1 MKKAILICMMLSV
14 GVVQTQHK
22 PFQFGFKAAANL
34 GWFNSSDDHFI
45 NHGAHVGAE
54 WGFVADVYLM
64 ENYAFTTGFDVVFLN
79 GKLEYPAMSVEQ
91 MEGVLTRKY
100 HAKYIELP
108 LSFTM
113 KTNEIKGLRYYG
125 QVGFGL
131 GFLLSAKGNDSFL
144 ATDSYEPVTSNQNIT
159 RDMRFM
165 RASLIL
171 GAGVEIPLH
180 GDTYLRTGIK
190 YDNAFS
196 NVLKGDNA
204 LNPDEKNQAR
214 NNFIEL
220 NLAILF

>member
-1 MKKAILICMMLSV
+1 
-14 GVVQTQHK
+14 
-22 PFQFGFKAAANL
+22 
-34 GWFNSSDDHFI
+34 
-45 NHGAHVGAE
+45 
-54 WGFVADVYLM
+54 
-64 ENYAFTTGFDVVFLN
+64 
-79 GKLEYPAMSVEQ
+79 
-91 MEGVLTRKY
+91 LTRKY

-144 ATDSYEPVTSNQNIT
+144 ATDSYEPETSNQNIT

>member
-1 MKKAILICMMLSV
+1 
-14 GVVQTQHK
+14 
-22 PFQFGFKAAANL
+22 
-34 GWFNSSDDHFI
+34 
-45 NHGAHVGAE
+45 
-54 WGFVADVYLM
+54 
-64 ENYAFTTGFDVVFLN
+64 
-79 GKLEYPAMSVEQ
+79 
-91 MEGVLTRKY
+91 
-100 HAKYIELP
+100 
-108 LSFTM
+108 
-113 KTNEIKGLRYYG
+113 
-125 QVGFGL
+125 
-131 GFLLSAKGNDSFL
+131 
-144 ATDSYEPVTSNQNIT
+144 
-159 RDMRFM
+159 MRFM